1 MPNDVWQWSEESCN
15 SALTTF
21 LLVNRNYYF
30 CRNITIDMNFWKNIF
45 LLFVAPQLGW
55 QEIGKYNVP
64 KDALL
69 SKMFFPMLA
78 VLALSNVASFFYLSG
93 TSISSFLQKVIVDVG
108 VYFFGYMLST
118 YLLVMINSKHIDN
131 DKKKLNDVY
140 QFVIYSYAM
149 LMALTIVENLLPDN
163 LIDVFIILPLYLVY
177 VIWRGYGF
185 IAPKMSEQHFVLT
198 FALSIMAPYL
208 LLSKMLELLIV

>member
-1 MPNDVWQWSEESCN
+1 
-15 SALTTF
+15 
-21 LLVNRNYYF
+21 
-30 CRNITIDMNFWKNIF
+30 MNFWKNIF

-208 LLSKMLELLIV
+208 LLSTMLELLIV

>member
-1 MPNDVWQWSEESCN
+1 
-15 SALTTF
+15 
-21 LLVNRNYYF
+21 
-30 CRNITIDMNFWKNIF
+30 MNFWKNIF

-131 DKKKLNDVY
+131 DKKKLNDV
-140 QFVIYSYAM
+140 
-149 LMALTIVENLLPDN
+149 
-163 LIDVFIILPLYLVY
+163 
-177 VIWRGYGF
+177 
-185 IAPKMSEQHFVLT
+185 
-198 FALSIMAPYL
+198 
-208 LLSKMLELLIV
+208 